1 MSALDWLTARPLAHR
16 GLHDAA
22 KGVIENTP
30 SAVAAA
36 IAAGY
41 GMELDL
47 QITADGEA
55 VLHHDYALGRLTDG
69 SSELDAMTAAALKRV
84 PFKATGDRIIT
95 LGELCDLVGGRATMV
110 LELKSRFDGDDR
122 LAQRAA
128 QVLAGYSGPAA
139 VMSFDPVLM
148 AAVRRIAPRLV
159 RGIDAERHFDHPEWR
174 RLSAAQKRSMAFLL
188 HAAQTRPHFVSY
200 RVQDLPGLAPLV
212 ARHIFRLPLLA
223 WTVRTQ
229 QDRRRAERFADQ
241 MIFEGFQPETTRAS

>member
-1 MSALDWLTARPLAHR
+1 MSGLDWLTARPLAHR

-36 IAAGY
+36 IAASY

-69 SSELDAMTAAALKRV
+69 SGELAAMTATDLKRV
-84 PFKATGDRIIT
+84 AFKATDDRIVT
-95 LGELCDLVGGRATMV
+95 LGELCDLVAGRAPMV
-110 LELKSRFDGDDR
+110 LELKSRFEGDER
-122 LAQRAA
+122 LVRRTA

-139 VMSFDPVLM
+139 VMSFDPAMM
-148 AAVRRIAPRLV
+148 AQMRRVAPRLV
-159 RGIDAERHFDHPEWR
+159 RGIDAERHFDHPEWN

-188 HAAQTRPHFVSY
+188 HAAETRPQFVSY
-200 RVQDLPGLAPLV
+200 RVRDLPGLAPLV

-223 WTVRTQ
+223 WTVRSEEE
-229 QDRRRAERFADQ
+229 RRRAARFADQ
-241 MIFEGFQPETTRAS
+241 MIFEGFQP